1 MIYQYECPGD
11 GTTIDIERKISDPEE
26 SYYCSTCGAMLSRVY
41 SAPSVVFNGT
51 GFYTTDNPKQ

>member
-26 SYYCSTCGAMLSRVY
+26 SYYGTTCGAMLSRIY

-51 GFYTTDNPKQ
+51 GFYTTDNPKR